1 MITVEKLLE
10 GKGRA
15 VWRVSPDDAVRD
27 AVALMAEK
35 GIGALV
41 VLDGERLV
49 GILSERDCARKVLL
63 QGLDPGRT
71 PVRDIMSR
79 QVFYTSPEEDVEAC
93 LAVMSRHHIRHLP
106 VLEGEQVVGV
116 IAMGDVVKEIL
127 GQQQDKIEQLERYIS
142 WEESY

>member
-10 GKGRA
+10 GKGRQ
-15 VWRVSPDDAVRD
+15 VWHVSPDDAVHD

-41 VLDGERLV
+41 VLAGGRLA
-49 GILSERDCARKVLL
+49 GIVSERDCARKVIL
-63 QGLDPGRT
+63 QGLDPART
-71 PVRDIMSR
+71 RVRDIMSR
-79 QVFYTSPEEDVEAC
+79 QVFYASPEEDVEAC

-106 VLEGEQVVGV
+106 VLSDEEVVGV